1 MEEHG
6 LGTNGRMLYCMEY
19 LDENFG
25 LEERL
30 CKLGLEAYVLC
41 DLHGQVELS
50 NEHES

>member
-1 MEEHG
+1 
-6 LGTNGRMLYCMEY
+6 MEY
-19 LDENFG
+19 LDENFDG

-41 DLHGQVELS
+41 DLPGQVELS